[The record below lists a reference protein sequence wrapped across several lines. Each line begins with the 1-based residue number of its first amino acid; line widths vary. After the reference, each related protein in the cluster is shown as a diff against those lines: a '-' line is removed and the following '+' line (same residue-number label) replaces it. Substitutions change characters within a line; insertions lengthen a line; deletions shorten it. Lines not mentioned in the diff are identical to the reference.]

1 MQCCEQ
7 LPGMRCLVDEPLGA
21 GRDGSPLLTYCGAH
35 DEHIGV
41 GIMGVNL
48 GQQIVGRQARQITVE
63 EHDIRAKGFQAG
75 QELMAVSGRT
85 DEANVWFLTQQ
96 HAESG
101 LHLLSR
107 NSYQN
112 AHPSPVVL
120 LMVVIISTSR
130 KLKGSPRLG
139 VRASL
144 GHFVIY

>member
-21 GRDGSPLLTYCGAH
+21 GRGGNLLLPYCGAH
-35 DEHIGV
+35 DEHIGG

-48 GQQIVGRQARQITVE
+48 GQQFVGRQARQITVE

-96 HAESG
+96 QAESG

-112 AHPSPVVL
+112 AHPSPLVL

-130 KLKGSPRLG
+130 KLKGSPKIG